1 MDGATLGLIG
11 VMGAG
16 VMAYIVQHN
25 RNHNKIAKEL
35 GSMNGKL
42 DMLLNHFD
50 INLEEVS

>member
-16 VMAYIVQHN
+16 LMAYIVQHN
-25 RNHNKIAKEL
+25 RNHNKIAEEL
-35 GSMNGKL
+35 GNINGKL

-50 INLEEVS
+50 INPEGVS